1 MVNPK
6 KNLLMG
12 LEVTEGSQKKAKNGQ
27 DSLVCFPCCDGQKE
41 PPEKNLSW
49 WWLQRRHSQGAN
61 GAAGW
66 DPSTEPCPAA
76 ALDKAG
82 QASLHFLPALLHHL
96 VPGSST
102 QGRFSES
109 FPTPWACVEKRNHH
123 RSVHVFRKRSKT
135 GTAKAGN
142 LFLLYCHDSGRGPD
156 RLEKLGLPSLQIS
169 TDYLVSSEKPKKQQ
183 IKSTSQDFFL

>member
-82 QASLHFLPALLHHL
+82 QASLHFLSCCITWYLAPPHKVGL
-96 VPGSST
+96 VKAFQLREHVWKNIIIT
-102 QGRFSES
+102 EVFMFSG
-109 FPTPWACVEKRNHH
+109 K
-123 RSVHVFRKRSKT
+123 
-135 GTAKAGN
+135 GAK
-142 LFLLYCHDSGRGPD
+142 
-156 RLEKLGLPSLQIS
+156 LELPRQEICFCFIVMTVAEGQ
-169 TDYLVSSEKPKKQQ
+169 TD
-183 IKSTSQDFFL
+183 